1 MWIPKTIYEH
11 EAGLRYRKGKLVG
24 VVGAGRYWFWSNT
37 HEFVVIDM
45 RPRAKIVG
53 GQEVMA
59 RDGST
64 LKVSLLLSYRV
75 ADANIYRVAGGGAQT
90 TANYHNGQWQEPPPL
105 VDPDGRMH
113 HATQVLVREWAAPMT
128 LQEAIDG
135 RGELAASLVGA
146 LRSEAVQMGLA
157 LDDLKLL
164 DFGIAGNLRA
174 AHADQLKAELEGQA
188 SLQRARNE
196 AATMRSLL
204 NTARLVREHPGLL
217 ELRVLTGGQKPR
229 VHLTVTP
236 REGQAAVPF
245 VDEEA

>member
-24 VVGAGRYWFWSNT
+24 VVGAGQYWYWSNT

-59 RDGST
+59 RDGAT
-64 LKVSLLLSYRV
+64 LKVSMLLNYRV
-75 ADANIYRVAGGGAQT
+75 ADAKLYRESGGGKSGRTEA
-90 TANYHNGQWQEPPPL
+90 YGWQEPSP
-105 VDPDGRMH
+105 VVEPDEHLH
-113 HATQVLVREWAAPMT
+113 HATQILLREWAAPLS
-128 LQEAIDG
+128 LQEALDA
-135 RGELAASLVGA
+135 RGDLAGA
-146 LRSEAVQMGLA
+146 FAEPLGATAAGLGLA
-157 LDDLKLL
+157 VDSVQLL

>member
-1 MWIPKTIYEH
+1 MWIPKTIFEH
-11 EAGLRYRKGKLVG
+11 ERGLRYRKGKLAE
-24 VVGAGRYWFWSNT
+24 VVGAGRYWYWSST
-37 HEFVVIDM
+37 QEFVVIDM

-75 ADANIYRVAGGGAQT
+75 SDAKLYREAGGGAQ
-90 TANYHNGQWQEPPPL
+90 ASASFHNGQWQEPPPV
-105 VDPDGRMH
+105 VDPDGHMH
-113 HATQVLVREWAAPMT
+113 HATQILLREWAAPLA
-128 LQEAIDG
+128 LQEALEA
-135 RGELAASLVGA
+135 RGELAGSLVEA
-146 LRSEAVQMGLA
+146 LRGEATRMGLA
-157 LDDLKLL
+157 LDDLQLL

-174 AHADQLKAELEGQA
+174 AHADLLKAELEGQA

-229 VHLTVTP
+229 VHLTVNP
-236 REGQAAVPF
+236 REGAAATPF